1 MNYMSI
7 KEASALWGVSQQMIR
22 RYCREGRITGAIQ
35 KDGGWAVPINA
46 NKPGQPAV
54 IAPPKELKD
63 FAKHV
68 VYQHEKN
75 YHFGIYEYIQV
86 NLAYS
91 SNRMASNRLTRVQ
104 VMDAYRTNRVSV
116 AFEPMKIDDVIETVN
131 HFLCMRYVIDNL
143 ATPLNAAFIK
153 KLHYILFYGTYSDR
167 KDKNRVGAFRTDPGK
182 MGIPAGNIVKELNE
196 LLIRYEKQKKVDFD
210 KILDF
215 HAHFEHIHPFDDGNG
230 RLGRVIM
237 MKECLRHGVDPFI
250 IDDKRRNQYY
260 KGIASWDTDPEVL
273 RTVCRE
279 AQTRFQ
285 GQMEL
290 CRLMQYCRMPN
301 Y

>member
-1 MNYMSI
+1 MKHMTI
-7 KEASALWGVSQQMIR
+7 KEAANKWGVSEQMVR
-22 RYCREGRITGAIQ
+22 RYCKEGKIPGAVQ
-35 KDGGWAVPINA
+35 KGAVWSIPNGTK
-46 NKPGQPAV
+46 KPGQGTPE
-54 IAPPKELKD
+54 PSKELTQ
-63 FAKHV
+63 FATTI
-68 VYQHEKN
+68 VYQKEKN

-104 VMDAYRTNRVSV
+104 VMDAYRTNKVSV

-167 KDKNRVGAFRTDPGK
+167 RDKNRVGTFRTMPGK

-210 KILDF
+210 KILEF
-215 HAHFEHIHPFDDGNG
+215 HAKFEHIHPFDDGNG

-260 KGIASWDTDPEVL
+260 KGIACWDTAPDVL

-279 AQTRFQ
+279 AQIRFQ

>member
-1 MNYMSI
+1 MKHMTI
-7 KEASALWGVSQQMIR
+7 KETANKWGVSEQMVR
-22 RYCREGRITGAIQ
+22 RYCKEGKIPGAVQ
-35 KDGGWAVPINA
+35 KGAVWSIPNGTK
-46 NKPGQPAV
+46 KPGQGTPELV
-54 IAPPKELKD
+54 KELTQ
-63 FAKHV
+63 FATTV
-68 VYQHEKN
+68 VYQKEKN

-104 VMDAYRTNRVSV
+104 VMDAYRTNRVSI
-116 AFEPMKIDDVIETVN
+116 AFEPMKIDDVIETIN

-167 KDKNRVGAFRTDPGK
+167 KDKNRVGAFRTESGK

-210 KILDF
+210 KILEF

-260 KGIASWDTDPEVL
+260 KGIASWDTDPDVL
-273 RTVCRE
+273 RSICKE
-279 AQTRFQ
+279 AQIRFQ

>member
-1 MNYMSI
+1 MKHMAI
-7 KEASALWGVSQQMIR
+7 KEAANKWGVSEQMVR
-22 RYCREGRITGAIQ
+22 RYCKEGKIPGAVQ
-35 KDGGWAVPINA
+35 KGAVWSIPNGTK
-46 NKPGQPAV
+46 KPGQGTPE
-54 IAPPKELKD
+54 PTKELTQ
-63 FAKHV
+63 FATTI
-68 VYQHEKN
+68 VYQKEKN

-167 KDKNRVGAFRTDPGK
+167 RDKNRVGVFRTVSGK
-182 MGIPAGNIVKELNE
+182 MGIPAGNIVKEVNE

-210 KILDF
+210 KILEF

-260 KGIASWDTDPEVL
+260 KGITSWDTDPDVL

>member
-1 MNYMSI
+1 MKHMTI
-7 KEASALWGVSQQMIR
+7 KEAANKWNVSEQMVR
-22 RYCREGRITGAIQ
+22 RYCKEGKIPGAVQ
-35 KDGGWAVPINA
+35 KGAVWSIPNGTK
-46 NKPGQPAV
+46 KPGQGTPE
-54 IAPPKELKD
+54 PTKELTQ
-63 FAKHV
+63 FATTI
-68 VYQHEKN
+68 VYQKEKN

-143 ATPLNAAFIK
+143 VTPLNAAFIK

-167 KDKNRVGAFRTDPGK
+167 RDKNRVGTFRTEPRK

-210 KILDF
+210 KILEF

-250 IDDKRRNQYY
+250 VDDKRRNQYY
-260 KGIASWDTDPEVL
+260 KGIASWDTDPDVL

>member
-1 MNYMSI
+1 MKHMTI
-7 KEASALWGVSQQMIR
+7 KEAANKWNVSEQMVR
-22 RYCREGRITGAIQ
+22 RYCKEGKIPGAVQ
-35 KDGGWAVPINA
+35 KGAVWSIPNVSK
-46 NKPGQPAV
+46 KPGQGTPEPA
-54 IAPPKELKD
+54 KELTQ
-63 FAKHV
+63 FATTI
-68 VYQHEKN
+68 VYQKEKN

-116 AFEPMKIDDVIETVN
+116 AFEPMKIDDVIETIN

-143 ATPLNAAFIK
+143 ATPLNAALIK

-167 KDKNRVGAFRTDPGK
+167 RDKNRVGVFRTESGK

-210 KILDF
+210 KILEF
-215 HAHFEHIHPFDDGNG
+215 HAQFEHIHPFDDGNG

-260 KGIASWDTDPEVL
+260 KGIACWDTDSDVL
-273 RTVCRE
+273 RSVCKE
-279 AQTRFQ
+279 AQIRFQ